1 MYKKKIEGN
10 FIVSNSA
17 TFLKTILFLQE
28 FLAYKILYQ
37 IFCGMEME
45 TLRMM
50 KKLTAEE
57 KKDPCIIHALEV
69 RKALAQGNYGRFF
82 KLYQEAPN
90 MGVHL
95 INVFIDKHRTIC
107 LQKMAFATQATNL

>member
-1 MYKKKIEGN
+1 
-10 FIVSNSA
+10 
-17 TFLKTILFLQE
+17 
-28 FLAYKILYQ
+28 
-37 IFCGMEME
+37 MEME

-57 KKDPCIIHALEV
+57 KKDPCVTHALDV

-95 INVFIDKHRTIC
+95 INVFIDKHRTLC
-107 LQKMAFATQATNL
+107 LQKMAFATQASNIELTRLASLLAFESTDNLI